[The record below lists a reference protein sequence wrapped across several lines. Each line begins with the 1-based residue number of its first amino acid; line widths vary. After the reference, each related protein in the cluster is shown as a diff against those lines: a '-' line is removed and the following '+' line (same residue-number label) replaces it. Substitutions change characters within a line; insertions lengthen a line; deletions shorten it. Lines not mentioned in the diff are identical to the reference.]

1 MNSKLL
7 SNKSIFRLNK
17 SLFELKKSKTY
28 LSNRLF
34 SNLNI
39 NSNMNKTKVGLLS
52 NDCNKHLNN
61 SLINLSTIGPNINN
75 RLISKQLTN
84 NKNSLELFKRSYGKE
99 SDNESDKSLSNERPV
114 LMRFK
119 PKYWPNF
126 WFQYKNLVITYFIIR
141 PFFDSD
147 FTLKKFMTGAKQ
159 VSYQLSNY
167 SNN

>member
-28 LSNRLF
+28 LSYRLL

-39 NSNMNKTKVGLLS
+39 NKTEVGLLS
-52 NDCNKHLNN
+52 NDCNKRLLNN
-61 SLINLSTIGPNINN
+61 SLINLSTIGPNINK
-75 RLISKQLTN
+75 RYICKLLTN
-84 NKNSLELFKRSYGKE
+84 NKNSYELFKRSYSKE
-99 SDNESDKSLSNERPV
+99 PDNESDKSLSNERPV
-114 LMRFK
+114 LMRFE

-126 WFQYKNLVITYFIIR
+126 WFQYKNLVITYFVIR
-141 PFFDSD
+141 PFFDNE

-159 VSYQLSNY
+159 VSYPTISII
-167 SNN
+167 NN